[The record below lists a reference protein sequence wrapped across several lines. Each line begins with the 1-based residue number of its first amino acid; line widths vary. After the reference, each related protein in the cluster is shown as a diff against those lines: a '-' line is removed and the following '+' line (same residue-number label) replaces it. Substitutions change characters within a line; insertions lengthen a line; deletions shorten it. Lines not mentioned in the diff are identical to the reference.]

1 MAACENCSAKLL
13 PGQRICK
20 ACGEPVSNADARDAT
35 DAMLGRTIAS
45 NYEIVEL
52 LGEGAMGRVY
62 KARQI
67 SLDKPVAVKVLH
79 KHLAADPKVTKRFH
93 REARAASRLS
103 HPNSLSIIDFG
114 EDDDGTLYIA
124 MELLDG
130 DDLLTIIENDAP
142 LTPQR
147 IFDLLRQV
155 LSALDTA
162 HHSGIIHR
170 DLKPENVVVLEAPS
184 GEEHVKVC
192 DFGIAKI
199 QEAEGGSA
207 ITVTGFVCGT
217 PEYMAPEQARGEELD
232 PRADIYAAG
241 CMLYQMMTGELP
253 FRAESALGII
263 TKHLTETP
271 IPPRERKPEW
281 NIPRSLETVCMKAMS
296 KDREQRY
303 SDAAS
308 MSKALEEAVEA
319 LGARA
324 REPLGTTRHDSDV
337 DELAPTIET
346 ERSRTSEIP
355 VARSRSV
362 GWIAGLVAVGGVAIA
377 VALAARGG
385 EGEAVTRGE
394 GGAGEPRAVE
404 APPRDEARG
413 VNEATSGADAG
424 AAVAAEVLAD
434 AGAALVEATPDAGD
448 VAAATKRRWVRRGAT
463 GERGTTTM
471 AGMATMVEPD
481 EGSEP
486 DRTAMT
492 NTAMATTAMTEEP
505 AQSPGQR
512 AYEEGRSRFLANDV
526 AGAIASF
533 EEAASLMP
541 QNAQVHKQLGRA
553 YMRAG
558 NVARASAAYR
568 RYLELAPNAPDRAI
582 VERMIAGD

>member
-1 MAACENCSAKLL
+1 MAACQNCSAKLL

-147 IFDLLRQV
+147 IYDLLRQV

-184 GEEHVKVC
+184 GEERVKVC

-241 CMLYQMMTGELP
+241 CMLYQMLTGELP
-253 FRAESALGII
+253 FKAESALGII

-281 NIPRSLETVCMKAMS
+281 NVPRSLEAVCMKAMA
-296 KDREQRY
+296 KDRSARY
-303 SDAAS
+303 PDAAS
-308 MSKALEEAVEA
+308 MSKALEDATEG
-319 LGARA
+319 LGAQA
-324 REPLGTTRHDSDV
+324 REPLGAGGPRQSDI

-355 VARSRSV
+355 VARSRSL
-362 GWIAGLVAVGGVAIA
+362 GWIAGLVAVGGIAIA
-377 VALAARGG
+377 VALAARSG
-385 EGEAVTRGE
+385 EGEARERG
-394 GGAGEPRAVE
+394 GGDGVEPRSIQSPPVNDDRGAVE
-404 APPRDEARG
+404 AQSEADAG
-413 VNEATSGADAG
+413 ATVSALPDAG
-424 AAVAAEVLAD
+424 AAVAE
-434 AGAALVEATPDAGD
+434 GSPDAGE
-448 VAAATKRRWVRRGAT
+448 ARAITKRQGTRRREGDRARGGTSAMT
-463 GERGTTTM
+463 GMT
-471 AGMATMVEPD
+471 AMVEPEQPE
-481 EGSEP
+481 EGTASMTQ
-486 DRTAMT
+486 TAMT
-492 NTAMATTAMTEEP
+492 DDAAL
-505 AQSPGQR
+505 SPGQR

-533 EEAASLMP
+533 EEAARLMP
-541 QNAQVHKQLGRA
+541 GNAQVHKQLGRA